1 MKKVIHKRTYDLT
14 PEGIDLISDEIEL
27 LLREYPVMTRKDIFR
42 QRLSAEELL
51 MRWMSTA
58 KGLSVEFTAEETK
71 SELSLTMKLEGIT
84 FRKNPLYIDDSEGLG
99 IVDSTM
105 ASLGIGWLFQY
116 DRGSNVVYTRISIA
130 ESNAIKD
137 LIMLIAMAAVIA
149 VGIKLAPDAVENFF
163 DTYIIGILFNYGT
176 RFLTAIVTPMMFL
189 SIIAGVMS
197 VGSPRYLQDKGK
209 FICERF
215 IRETII
221 IILAAAVVGMV
232 AFPFY
237 PDFSME
243 TEGAQIIQFLAE
255 AVPENVIEPFVE
267 GNMIQ
272 IIFIGVIVG
281 MAMLYLQRQVHT
293 ITHLVEEGNALMMR
307 IITAFNHHILAWF
320 FVLSL
325 IDLGLSADIKQF
337 QQFGKMLIINTLFVI
352 AVVIAQMMLA
362 SHKIGM
368 PMKEI
373 WKKLKFNAIER
384 LNSASSSVVFAGAY
398 EDCEEKFGVD
408 KQMVSFALPV
418 GTVIHKPFI
427 ASEMILMVCSI
438 KAVRGE
444 EMSIS
449 SMLLLVFL
457 AFVVSIAYPPI
468 SGGELTCYTILLAQ
482 MGLPISY
489 LTFVCTLSSI
499 SDLIESPCN
508 TLSTEL
514 RVIATA
520 EDLKKRENRMLK
532 REKAK
537 CPREE
542 SGRGA
547 RDN

>member
-14 PEGIDLISDEIEL
+14 PEGIDLISDQIEMM
-27 LLREYPVMTRKDIFR
+27 LRDYPVMTRKDIFR
-42 QRLSAEELL
+42 QRLSAEEML
-51 MRWMSTA
+51 MRWMNTA
-58 KGLSVEFTAEETK
+58 TGLEVELTAEETK
-71 SELSLTMKLEGIT
+71 SELYLTMKLEGIT
-84 FRKNPLYIDDSEGLG
+84 FRKNPLYIDDSEALG
-99 IVDSTM
+99 VVDSTM

-116 DRGSNVVYTRISIA
+116 DRGSNVVYTRISIT

-137 LIMLIAMAAVIA
+137 LVMLVAIA
-149 VGIKLAPDAVENFF
+149 VAITAVIKLAPASVEECFQ
-163 DTYIIGILFNYGT
+163 TYIIGILFNYGC
-176 RFLTAIVTPMMFL
+176 RFLTAIIAPMMFL

-197 VGSPRYLQDKGK
+197 VGSPRYLQEKGK

-215 IRETII
+215 LRETGI
-221 IILAAAVVGMV
+221 IILVAAVVGMV

-237 PDFSME
+237 PDFSMKK
-243 TEGAQIIQFLAE
+243 EGAQLLQFIADV
-255 AVPENVIEPFVE
+255 VPENIVDPFMN

-272 IIFIGVIVG
+272 IIFMGVIVG
-281 MAMLYLQRQVHT
+281 MALLYLQRQAHT

-307 IITAFNHHILAWF
+307 LVTAFNHHILAWF

-325 IDLGLSADIKQF
+325 VDLGVSANVQQF
-337 QQFGKMLIINTLFVI
+337 RQFGKMLIINTVFVV
-352 AVVIAQMMLA
+352 AVVTVQMMLT

-368 PMKEI
+368 PMREI
-373 WKKLKFNAIER
+373 WEKLRFNAIER

-398 EDCEEKFGVD
+398 EDCEKKFGVD
-408 KQMVSFALPV
+408 KQLVSFALPV

-438 KAVRGE
+438 KAVQGE

-482 MGLPISY
+482 MGLPAKY

-499 SDLIESPCN
+499 SDLIESPSN
-508 TLSTEL
+508 TLSTEM

-520 EDLKKRENRMLK
+520 EELKKIEHLK
-532 REKAK
+532 TQRRNLKK
-537 CPREE
+537 
-542 SGRGA
+542 SS
-547 RDN
+547 